1 MTSPKSCGTIGRI
14 FRATERAI
22 TRNFHLR
29 RSPTDTCTCR
39 RSRTMSS
46 STDCGNMAQHL
57 GTPMRPS
64 SRCLSL
70 ALILSLL
77 GCNRASTPAAA
88 GLAAFTSA
96 NPFASASTLRY
107 QAPPFDRIHDGDY
120 QPALEEGMRRQLA
133 EVAAIDADTAVP
145 SFDNTIVA
153 LERSGAL
160 LTRAFKVFNA
170 MTQANTDDTL
180 QRVQAQEAPRLA
192 AHLDAIH
199 LNDTLFHRVKGVYE
213 RRADLGLDSVQ
224 HFLVERY
231 YRDFVRAGALL
242 AESAKARLRALNQ
255 EESRLATDFQNR
267 LLAATKAG
275 AIVVSDK
282 GALDGL
288 SDAAIAAAAEAA
300 RQRKLEGTWVLPLQ
314 NTTQQPAQASLR
326 NRALRERLF
335 VASTTRAERRD
346 SNDTR
351 EIAKRL
357 AQLRAERAQLLG
369 FPSLAAYVL
378 DDQMA
383 KTPDAAMTLL
393 TDLVPAATA
402 QAHPEATKLQAMID
416 AQNGGYK
423 LAPWDWQYYAE
434 QVRKADYALDESQ
447 LAPYFELDRVLRDG
461 VFFAANRLYGLTFK
475 PRTALPVYRPDV
487 RVFEVFDADGTSL
500 PLWYFDYLKRDNK
513 SRRAGEDSF
522 VDGAGVLGTK
532 PVVFNVA
539 NFTKP
544 APGQPALLRYDDVKT
559 MFHEF
564 GHALHAMLTRVEYPR
579 LAGTNVPTAFVEF
592 PSQFNEHWALEPTVL
607 AHYAKHYQTGQPMP
621 RALVDK
627 IKRAR
632 TFDQGFATTEYVAA
646 ALLDMAW
653 HTLPV
658 GPEQRDIDAFE
669 AQALKR
675 FGVDVPEV
683 PARYRTNYFAHIWNG
698 GYYAGYYAYLWSEV
712 LDDDAYAWFTEH
724 GGMTR
729 ANGRRFRDMILS
741 RGGTGDMGALYRAF
755 RGRDPNVGPL
765 LEERGLR
772 RERTVR

>member
-1 MTSPKSCGTIGRI
+1 
-14 FRATERAI
+14 
-22 TRNFHLR
+22 
-29 RSPTDTCTCR
+29 
-39 RSRTMSS
+39 
-46 STDCGNMAQHL
+46 
-57 GTPMRPS
+57 MRPS
-64 SRCLSL
+64 SRRLSL
-70 ALILSLL
+70 ALSLTL
-77 GCNRASTPAAA
+77 LCCNRASTPAAA
-88 GLAAFTSA
+88 GLAPFTSA

-199 LNDTLFHRVKGVYE
+199 LNDTLFHRVQSVYE

-242 AESAKARLRALNQ
+242 ADSAKVRLRALNQ

-288 SDAAIAAAAEAA
+288 SDAEIAAAAEAA
-300 RQRKLEGTWVLPLQ
+300 RQRKLEGKWVLPLQ

-335 VASTTRAERRD
+335 VASTTRAERGD

-351 EIAKRL
+351 EIVKRL

-369 FPSLAAYVL
+369 FASLAAYVL

-402 QAHPEATKLQAMID
+402 QARREATKLQAMID
-416 AQNGGYK
+416 AQHGGFK

-447 LAPYFELDRVLRDG
+447 LAPYFELDRVLQDG

-475 PRTALPVYRPDV
+475 PRTDLPVYRPEV
-487 RVFEVFDADGTSL
+487 RVFEVFDPDGTSL
-500 PLWYFDYLKRDNK
+500 ALWYCDYFKRDNK
-513 SRRAGEDSF
+513 SGGAWEDSF
-522 VDGAGVLGTK
+522 VDGAGLLGTK

-579 LAGTNVPTAFVEF
+579 LAGTNVPTDFVEF

-683 PARYRTNYFAHIWNG
+683 PPRYRTNYFAHIWNG

-772 RERTVR
+772 TDRTVR